1 MIERRPPSGSGD
13 FFTGS
18 AARQAGLT
26 DDFWRRVYAPYLED
40 VNRNP
45 VRSFHQFH
53 IARTVG
59 ASLRAEYFDVLVRSR
74 PEPREELI
82 PRFTAFPADPEA
94 RKSPRSHDE

>member
-18 AARQAGLT
+18 AARQADLT
-26 DDFWRRVYAPYLED
+26 DDFWRDAYALYIEE
-40 VNRNP
+40 VNRDP

-53 IARTVG
+53 IAQTVR
-59 ASLRAEYFDVLVRSR
+59 ASFSGEYFDVLVRSQ

-82 PRFTAFPADPEA
+82 LRFTAFPADPEA
-94 RKSPRSHDE
+94 RKHPRSHDE